1 MDIRRAIADNIRHIR
16 IKRQMSQEAL
26 AAKAGI
32 SISYLG
38 YIERAEKAITVVK
51 LEKIAKA
58 LGVKPGLLLEPEAHR
73 KEKD

>member
-1 MDIRRAIADNIRHIR
+1 MDIRRVIANNIRDIR

-32 SISYLG
+32 SISYMG
-38 YIERAEKAITVVK
+38 YIERAEKAITVVR

-58 LGVKPGLLLEPEAHR
+58 LGVKPGLLLEPDTHR